1 MAILDVLRFRGIM
14 MRGGFPEAPA
24 EEFVTGLD
32 EALEEQLSP
41 LAAKADVRQ
50 VVDQAKREIIDRLE
64 KAMLAQEARQAR
76 QMLTWVGVIL
86 GAIAIATGI
95 IIAVVTLT

>member
-1 MAILDVLRFRGIM
+1 

-32 EALEEQLSP
+32 QTLERELGE
-41 LAAKADVRQ
+41 LATKEDLERWKQEIVGQ
-50 VVDQAKREIIDRLE
+50 VERM
-64 KAMLAQEARQAR
+64 MLAQEARQAR

-86 GAIAIATGI
+86 GAITIATGI